1 MNQEIK
7 NPWWS
12 EEYGFFGSFYME
24 GDASKEGYLIEKKQ
38 SLDDRTKTEVDG
50 LVKLTGI
57 KVGARILD
65 CPCGYGRHSIEL
77 ARCGFKVV
85 GSDINSPHLYK
96 AIEDA
101 KKNSLIIIFNKE
113 SMIDL
118 KYDSEFDAV
127 INMFYSFGFFDT
139 DEENEKTLKNFYNA
153 LKPGGKFLM
162 HTDVNVPRIIN
173 GKYKEDEER
182 NLTTGKTLRVID
194 SYNPTTK
201 RIDGS
206 WIINDGINKEKKDY
220 SVRVYTKEEFEGLCK
235 KIGFS
240 SVITYS
246 DWSGSAYSEDAEDMI
261 AVATKQY

>member
-1 MNQEIK
+1 MNQDSK
-7 NPWWS
+7 TPWWS

-38 SLDDRTKTEVDG
+38 SLDDRTKAEVDG
-50 LVKLTGI
+50 VIKLTGI
-57 KVGARILD
+57 KENARILD

-77 ARCGFKVV
+77 SKRGFKVV
-85 GSDINSPHLYK
+85 GSDINSAHLQK

-118 KYDSEFDAV
+118 EYNSEFDAV

-139 DEENEKTLKNFYNA
+139 DEENERTLKNFYNA

-194 SYNPTTK
+194 SYNQVTK
-201 RIDGS
+201 RIEGS
-206 WIINDGINKEKKDY
+206 WIINDNKKQEKKDY

-235 KIGFS
+235 KIGFF

-246 DWSGSAYSEDAEDMI
+246 DWNGLAYSEDAEDMI
-261 AVATKQY
+261 VVATK

>member
-7 NPWWS
+7 TPWWS

-38 SLDDRTKTEVDG
+38 SLDDRTKTEVEG

-57 KVGARILD
+57 KENARILD

-77 ARCGFKVV
+77 AKRGFKVV
-85 GSDINSPHLYK
+85 GSDINLSYLQK
-96 AIEDA
+96 AIEGA
-101 KKNSLIIIFNKE
+101 KENSLSIVFNKE

-139 DEENEKTLKNFYNA
+139 DEENEKTLKNLYNA

-162 HTDVNVPRIIN
+162 HTDVNIPRIIN

-182 NLTTGKTLRVID
+182 NLTTGKTLRVFD

-206 WIINDGINKEKKDY
+206 WIINDGANQEKKNY
-220 SVRVYTKEEFEGLCK
+220 SVRVYTKDEFEDMCK

-246 DWSGSAYSEDAEDMI
+246 NWSGLSYSEDAEDMI
-261 AVATKQY
+261 VVTTK

>member
-7 NPWWS
+7 IPWWS

-57 KVGARILD
+57 KNDARVLD

-77 ARCGFKVV
+77 AKRGFNVV
-85 GSDINSPHLYK
+85 GSDINSAHLRK

-101 KKNSLIIIFNKE
+101 KKNLLDVTFNKE

-118 KYDSEFDAV
+118 GYDSEFDV
-127 INMFYSFGFFDT
+127 VVNMFYSFGFFDT

-162 HTDVNVPRIIN
+162 HTDVNIPRILS
-173 GKYKEDEER
+173 GKYKEDEKR

-201 RIDGS
+201 RIEGS
-206 WIINDGINKEKKDY
+206 WIINNGINQEKKDY
-220 SVRVYTKEEFEGLCK
+220 SVRVYTKDEFESLCK

-246 DWSGSAYSEDAEDMI
+246 DWSGLAYSEDAEDMI
-261 AVATKQY
+261 VVATK

>member
-1 MNQEIK
+1 MNQDSK
-7 NPWWS
+7 TPWWS

-38 SLDDRTKTEVDG
+38 SLDDRTKAEVNG
-50 LVKLTGI
+50 VIKLTGI
-57 KVGARILD
+57 KGNTRILD

-77 ARCGFKVV
+77 AKRGFGVV
-85 GSDINSPHLYK
+85 GSDINSAHLQK

-101 KKNSLIIIFNKE
+101 QKSSLSIVFNKE

-118 KYDSEFDAV
+118 EYNSEFDAV

-139 DEENEKTLKNFYNA
+139 DEDNEKTLNNFYEA

-201 RIDGS
+201 RIEGS
-206 WIINDGINKEKKDY
+206 WIINDDTNKEKKDY
-220 SVRVYTKEEFEGLCK
+220 SVRVYTKDEFEGLCK

-246 DWSGSAYSEDAEDMI
+246 DWGGSAYSEDAEDMI
-261 AVATKQY
+261 VVAMK

>member
-1 MNQEIK
+1 MNQASK
-7 NPWWS
+7 TPWWS

-38 SLDDRTKTEVDG
+38 SLDDRTKAEVDG
-50 LVKLTGI
+50 VIKLTGI
-57 KVGARILD
+57 KENARVLD
-65 CPCGYGRHSIEL
+65 CPCGYGRHSIKL

-85 GSDINSPHLYK
+85 GSDINSSHLQK

-101 KKNSLIIIFNKE
+101 KKESLSIIFNKE
-113 SMIDL
+113 SMIDI

-153 LKPGGKFLM
+153 LKSGGKFLM
-162 HTDVNVPRIIN
+162 HTDVNIPRILN
-173 GKYKEDEER
+173 GKYKENEER

-194 SYNPTTK
+194 SYNPATK
-201 RIDGS
+201 RIEGS
-206 WIINDGINKEKKDY
+206 WIINDNTNKEKKDY
-220 SVRVYTKEEFEGLCK
+220 SVRVYTKDEFEDLCK
-235 KIGFS
+235 RVGFS
-240 SVITYS
+240 SVVTYS

-261 AVATKQY
+261 VVAKK